1 MELKASKDDYEVP
14 LITTNS
20 CRSQGTIVHKDG
32 QPRRGRLQRWRYGW
46 KVTLSLASAACVV
59 VLAFNLGFLSWAAAR
74 HRVHGDKGVLYEGN
88 CDHVRHLSTGIHLLI
103 NILGTILLGASNY
116 CMVCWISLPV
126 LLA

>member
-1 MELKASKDDYEVP
+1 MKLKAPKEDHELP

-20 CRSQGTIVHKDG
+20 CRSQSPIVDKEK
-32 QPRRGRLQRWRYGW
+32 PKRGCLQRWRYGW

-74 HRVHGDKGVLYEGN
+74 HRVNGDQGVLYEGK

-103 NILGTILLGASNY
+103 NILGTILLGASNF
-116 CMVCWISLPV
+116 CMVCLV
-126 LLA
+126 LLLSYYSN